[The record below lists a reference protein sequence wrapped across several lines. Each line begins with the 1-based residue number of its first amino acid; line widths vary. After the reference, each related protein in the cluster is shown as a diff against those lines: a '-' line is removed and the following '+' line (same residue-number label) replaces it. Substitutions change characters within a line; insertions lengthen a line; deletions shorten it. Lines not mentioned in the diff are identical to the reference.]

1 MSVSQ
6 SVSESASQKTN
17 EKTGTERKIIEMK
30 DYKNQLRSICK
41 KKRRKIKKMLNK
53 KKKNKNKNFKN
64 WETVNLSK
72 AAEARIAKVR
82 LCVACKIKK
91 NKDEGLRWELEGQ
104 RVEGREKN
112 K

>member
-1 MSVSQ
+1 
-6 SVSESASQKTN
+6 
-17 EKTGTERKIIEMK
+17 
-30 DYKNQLRSICK
+30 
-41 KKRRKIKKMLNK
+41 MLNK

-91 NKDEGLRWELEGQ
+91 NKDEGLRWELEG
-104 RVEGREKN
+104 
-112 K
+112 